1 MQLTDEKTNLIKRI
15 IGVTGFATKKDNKKA
30 AKTSESPAKQS
41 QKSKG
46 ASGSGVKSAGKKKAA
61 ASNKKNEELEVQL
74 FTINEPIE
82 FP

>member
-41 QKSKG
+41 
-46 ASGSGVKSAGKKKAA
+46 
-61 ASNKKNEELEVQL
+61 
-74 FTINEPIE
+74 
-82 FP
+82 